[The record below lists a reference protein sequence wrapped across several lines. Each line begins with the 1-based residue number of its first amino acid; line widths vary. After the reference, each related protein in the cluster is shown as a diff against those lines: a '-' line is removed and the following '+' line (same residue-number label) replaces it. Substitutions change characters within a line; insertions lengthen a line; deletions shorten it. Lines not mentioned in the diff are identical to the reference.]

1 MTQGYNE
8 DILIEQPAI
17 ELFRSFD
24 WDFIN
29 CFDEFDSP
37 SGSPLGRETKSEV
50 VLISRLQPKLKELNT
65 EASEE
70 DIARAIEELTKDRSS
85 LSLVNAN
92 REIYQLLKE
101 GIKITDDA
109 NNQDESAPRIRVIDW
124 NNPENNDFLLCS
136 QFWIAGQYHTRRADL
151 VGFVNGLPLMF
162 IEFKSI
168 HKNLWNA
175 YNGNLRDYKDTIPH
189 IFWYNAFIILSN
201 GLQSRIGTLTGLFE
215 HFAEWKKIN
224 NEKEPA
230 TVSLETILRGTCTK
244 ERLLDIIENFILY
257 SEERKGL
264 VKMVAKYHQYFGVN
278 AIVENVIAMQKNKG
292 RLGVFWHT
300 QGSGKSYSMVFT
312 AQKILRTLGSNYTF
326 LVVTDRED
334 LDDQIYKNF
343 ANAGLLRKKETS
355 IRAQSST
362 HLQQL
367 LGEDHRIL
375 FTMIHKFRTERGEV
389 YPVISTRSDII
400 VMTDE
405 AHRTQYDVLALNMR
419 NALPN
424 AAFVGFTGTPLIA
437 GEERTKEVFGDYVSV
452 YDFKQSIDDNATVP
466 LYYENRIPE
475 LQIVNEAL
483 NDELNAIIE
492 EAMLDEQG
500 EKKLEREFSREYHIL
515 TRDDRLETI
524 AEDIVKH
531 FLGRGYQG
539 KAMVVSIDRIT
550 AARMYLNVKK
560 LWNDEIQKA
569 KQRLGNAIDDKE
581 QEEAQKHLTYLETT
595 DMAVIISNA
604 QNEIDDFKQK
614 GIDILPIRDRLNKE
628 ALDEKFKDPDNPL
641 RIVFVCAMWITG
653 FDVPSCST
661 IYLDKPM
668 KNHTLMQTIARCN
681 RVFGEKQAGMIVD
694 YVGIFRNL
702 QKALAIYAGGGGMG
716 ELPIKEKQELV
727 KSLKRTIEETAE
739 FCESEGVTLQDVIS
753 KKGMERLAQINDDV
767 EILLKNEET
776 KKRYLNYS
784 NLIDRLF
791 KAILPDPLANEIKP
805 MRDAIIALAD
815 AVKNVSSPDEIDISL
830 VVNKIEAVLDRSIII
845 NKPVV
850 SDNIGEIGTRLDLS
864 KIDFEKLRKQFEK
877 SRKRTELEKL
887 KGAVLEKIL
896 QLIAINKARVDFLER
911 FKKMIEE
918 YNLGSAN
925 VEQVYKELI
934 NLAQDLNEEERR
946 HIKEELT
953 EEELAIF
960 DILMKPA
967 PEMSTKERNQVKRI
981 AKDLLETLKRE
992 KFSLDWRKRQ
1002 QSRASVRQAIEMKLD
1017 ELPTVFIKAMYEQ
1030 KCNLVW
1036 QHVYDVYG
1044 VVA

>member
-1 MTQGYNE
+1 
-8 DILIEQPAI
+8 
-17 ELFRSFD
+17 
-24 WDFIN
+24 
-29 CFDEFDSP
+29 
-37 SGSPLGRETKSEV
+37 
-50 VLISRLQPKLKELNT
+50 
-65 EASEE
+65 
-70 DIARAIEELTKDRSS
+70 
-85 LSLVNAN
+85 VNA
-92 REIYQLLKE
+92 
-101 GIKITDDA
+101 
-109 NNQDESAPRIRVIDW
+109 V
-124 NNPENNDFLLCS
+124 
-136 QFWIAGQYHTRRADL
+136 
-151 VGFVNGLPLMF
+151 
-162 IEFKSI
+162 
-168 HKNLWNA
+168 
-175 YNGNLRDYKDTIPH
+175 
-189 IFWYNAFIILSN
+189 
-201 GLQSRIGTLTGLFE
+201 
-215 HFAEWKKIN
+215 
-224 NEKEPA
+224 
-230 TVSLETILRGTCTK
+230 
-244 ERLLDIIENFILY
+244 
-257 SEERKGL
+257 
-264 VKMVAKYHQYFGVN
+264 
-278 AIVENVIAMQKNKG
+278 VENVRAMQKNKG

-343 ANAGLLRKKETS
+343 ANAGVLRKKETS

-367 LGEDHRIL
+367 LGEDHRVL
-375 FTMIHKFRTERGEV
+375 FTIIHKFRTERREI
-389 YPVISTRSDII
+389 YPEISKRSDII

-424 AAFVGFTGTPLIA
+424 AAFVGFTGTPLIV

-483 NDELNAIIE
+483 NDELDAIIE

-550 AARMYLNVKK
+550 AARMYIKVKK
-560 LWNDEIQKA
+560 LWSNEIQKA
-569 KQRLGNAIDDKE
+569 KQQLERARDDKE
-581 QEEAQKHLTYLETT
+581 QEEAQEHLAYLETT

-614 GIDILPIRDRLNKE
+614 GIDVLPIRDRMNKE

-668 KNHTLMQTIARCN
+668 KNHTLMQTIARVN
-681 RVFGEKQAGMIVD
+681 RVFGEKKAGMIVD

-727 KSLKRTIEETAE
+727 KSLNRTIEETAE
-739 FCESEGVTLQDVIS
+739 FCEGEGVILQDVVNKS
-753 KKGMERLAQINDDV
+753 GMDKLNQIKDDV

-776 KKRYLNYS
+776 KKKYLNYS
-784 NLIDRLF
+784 NLVDRLF

-805 MRDAIIALAD
+805 MRDAIVAIAE
-815 AVKNVSSPDEIDISL
+815 AVKNVSSPDEVDISM
-830 VVNKIEAVLDRSIII
+830 VINKIEAVLDRSIVI

-850 SDNIGEIGTRLDLS
+850 SDAIGEIGTRLDLS

-877 SRKRTELEKL
+877 SRKRTEVEKL

-896 QLIAINKARVDFLER
+896 QLIAINKVRVDFLER

-934 NLAQDLNEEERR
+934 KLAQDLNEEERR

-967 PEMSTKERNQVKRI
+967 PDMSTKERNQVKHI
-981 AKDLLETLKRE
+981 ARDLLETLKRE

-1017 ELPTVFIKAMYEQ
+1017 ELPPVFIKAMYDQ

-1044 VVA
+1044 REG

>member
-1 MTQGYNE
+1 
-8 DILIEQPAI
+8 
-17 ELFRSFD
+17 
-24 WDFIN
+24 
-29 CFDEFDSP
+29 
-37 SGSPLGRETKSEV
+37 
-50 VLISRLQPKLKELNT
+50 
-65 EASEE
+65 
-70 DIARAIEELTKDRSS
+70 
-85 LSLVNAN
+85 
-92 REIYQLLKE
+92 
-101 GIKITDDA
+101 
-109 NNQDESAPRIRVIDW
+109 
-124 NNPENNDFLLCS
+124 
-136 QFWIAGQYHTRRADL
+136 
-151 VGFVNGLPLMF
+151 VNGLPLVF

-175 YNGNLRDYKDTIPH
+175 YYGNLRDYKDAIPH
-189 IFWYNAFIILSN
+189 LFWYNAFIILSN

-224 NEKEPA
+224 SEKEPA
-230 TVSLETILRGTCTK
+230 TVSLETMLRGTCTK
-244 ERLLDIIENFILY
+244 ERLLDIAENFILY

-264 VKMVAKYHQYFGVN
+264 VKMVAKYHQYLGVN
-278 AIVENVIAMQKNKG
+278 AVVENVRAMQKNKG

-326 LVVTDRED
+326 LIVTDRED

-343 ANAGLLRKKETS
+343 ANAGVLRKKETS
-355 IRAQSST
+355 IRAQSSA
-362 HLQQL
+362 HLRQL

-375 FTMIHKFRTERGEV
+375 FTMIHKFRTERGEI
-389 YPVISTRSDII
+389 YPEISKRSDII

-424 AAFVGFTGTPLIA
+424 AAFVGFTGTPLIV

-483 NDELNAIIE
+483 NDELDAIIE

-550 AARMYLNVKK
+550 AARMYSKVKK
-560 LWNDEIQKA
+560 LWNDEIQKE
-569 KQRLGNAIDDKE
+569 KQQLGRARDDKE
-581 QEEAQKHLTYLETT
+581 REEAQEHLTYLEST

-614 GIDILPIRDRLNKE
+614 GIDVLPIRDRMNKE
-628 ALDEKFKDPDNPL
+628 ALDEKFKDPDHPL

-668 KNHTLMQTIARCN
+668 KNHTLMQTIARVN
-681 RVFGEKQAGMIVD
+681 RVFGEKKAGMIVD

-739 FCESEGVTLQDVIS
+739 FCEEEGVILRDVV
-753 KKGMERLAQINDDV
+753 KKSGIEKLNEIKDDV
-767 EILLKNEET
+767 EILLKNEEI
-776 KKRYLNYS
+776 KKKYLNYS
-784 NLIDRLF
+784 NLVDRLF

-815 AVKNVSSPDEIDISL
+815 AIKNISSPDEVDISL
-830 VVNKIEAVLDRSIII
+830 VINKIEAVLDRSIVI

-850 SDNIGEIGTRLDLS
+850 SDVSGGMGTRLDIS

-877 SRKRTELEKL
+877 SRKRTELEKF

-896 QLIAINKARVDFLER
+896 QLIAINKVRVDFLER

-925 VEQVYKELI
+925 VEQVYQELI
-934 NLAQDLNEEERR
+934 KLAQDLNEEERR
-946 HIKEELT
+946 HIKEEIS

-967 PEMSTKERNQVKRI
+967 PEMSTKERNQVKRV

-1017 ELPTVFIKAMYEQ
+1017 ELPPVFIKAMYEQ

-1044 VVA
+1044 KVG

>member
-1 MTQGYNE
+1 
-8 DILIEQPAI
+8 
-17 ELFRSFD
+17 
-24 WDFIN
+24 
-29 CFDEFDSP
+29 
-37 SGSPLGRETKSEV
+37 
-50 VLISRLQPKLKELNT
+50 
-65 EASEE
+65 
-70 DIARAIEELTKDRSS
+70 
-85 LSLVNAN
+85 
-92 REIYQLLKE
+92 
-101 GIKITDDA
+101 
-109 NNQDESAPRIRVIDW
+109 
-124 NNPENNDFLLCS
+124 
-136 QFWIAGQYHTRRADL
+136 
-151 VGFVNGLPLMF
+151 
-162 IEFKSI
+162 
-168 HKNLWNA
+168 
-175 YNGNLRDYKDTIPH
+175 
-189 IFWYNAFIILSN
+189 
-201 GLQSRIGTLTGLFE
+201 
-215 HFAEWKKIN
+215 
-224 NEKEPA
+224 
-230 TVSLETILRGTCTK
+230 
-244 ERLLDIIENFILY
+244 
-257 SEERKGL
+257 
-264 VKMVAKYHQYFGVN
+264 
-278 AIVENVIAMQKNKG
+278 
-292 RLGVFWHT
+292 
-300 QGSGKSYSMVFT
+300 
-312 AQKILRTLGSNYTF
+312 
-326 LVVTDRED
+326 
-334 LDDQIYKNF
+334 
-343 ANAGLLRKKETS
+343 
-355 IRAQSST
+355 
-362 HLQQL
+362 
-367 LGEDHRIL
+367 
-375 FTMIHKFRTERGEV
+375 
-389 YPVISTRSDII
+389 
-400 VMTDE
+400 MTDE

-424 AAFVGFTGTPLIA
+424 AAFVGFTGTPLIV

-483 NDELNAIIE
+483 NDELDAIIE

-550 AARMYLNVKK
+550 AARMYSKVKK
-560 LWNDEIQKA
+560 LWNDEIQKE
-569 KQRLGNAIDDKE
+569 KQQLGRARDDKE
-581 QEEAQKHLTYLETT
+581 REEAQEHLTYLEST

-614 GIDILPIRDRLNKE
+614 GIDVLPIRDRMNKE
-628 ALDEKFKDPDNPL
+628 ALDEKFKDPDHPL

-668 KNHTLMQTIARCN
+668 KNHTLMQTIARVN
-681 RVFGEKQAGMIVD
+681 RVFGEKKAGMIVD

-739 FCESEGVTLQDVIS
+739 FCEEEGVILRDVV
-753 KKGMERLAQINDDV
+753 KKSGIEKLNEIKDDV
-767 EILLKNEET
+767 EILLKNEEI
-776 KKRYLNYS
+776 KKKYLNYS
-784 NLIDRLF
+784 NLVDRLF

-815 AVKNVSSPDEIDISL
+815 AIKNISSPDEVDISL
-830 VVNKIEAVLDRSIII
+830 VINKIEAVLDRSIVI

-850 SDNIGEIGTRLDLS
+850 SDVSGGMGTRLDIS

-877 SRKRTELEKL
+877 SRKRTELEKF

-896 QLIAINKARVDFLER
+896 QLIAINKVRVDFLER

-925 VEQVYKELI
+925 VEQVYQELI
-934 NLAQDLNEEERR
+934 KLAQDLNEEERR
-946 HIKEELT
+946 HIKEEIS

-967 PEMSTKERNQVKRI
+967 PEMSTKERNQVKRV

-1017 ELPTVFIKAMYEQ
+1017 ELPPVFIKAMYEQ

-1044 VVA
+1044 KVG

>member
-17 ELFRSFD
+17 EFFKSFD
-24 WDFIN
+24 WNFIN
-29 CFDEFDSP
+29 CFDEFDLP
-37 SGSPLGRETKSEV
+37 SAGPLGRETKSEV
-50 VLISRLQPKLKELNT
+50 VLVSRLRPALQKLNS
-65 EASEE
+65 EASKE
-70 DIARAIEELTKDRSS
+70 DIERAIEELTKDRSS

-92 REIYQLLKE
+92 RDIYQLLKE
-101 GIKITDDA
+101 GIKISDDA
-109 NNQDESAPRIRVIDW
+109 NNQDESAPSIRVIDW

-151 VGFVNGLPLMF
+151 IGFVNGLPLVF

-175 YNGNLRDYKDTIPH
+175 YYGNLRDYKDAIPH
-189 IFWYNAFIILSN
+189 LFWYNAFIILSN
-201 GLQSRIGTLTGLFE
+201 GLQSRIGTITGLFE

-224 NEKEPA
+224 SEKEPA
-230 TVSLETILRGTCTK
+230 TVSLETVLRGTCTK
-244 ERLLDIIENFILY
+244 ERLLDIAENFILY

-278 AIVENVIAMQKNKG
+278 AVVENVRAIQKNKG

-326 LVVTDRED
+326 LIVTDRED

-343 ANAGLLRKKETS
+343 ANAGVLRKKETT
-355 IRAQSST
+355 IRAQNSM
-362 HLQQL
+362 HLRHL

-375 FTMIHKFRTERGEV
+375 FTMIHKFRTERGEI
-389 YPVISTRSDII
+389 YPVVSTRSDII

-424 AAFVGFTGTPLIA
+424 AAFVGFTGTPLIV

-483 NDELNAIIE
+483 NDELDAIIE

-539 KAMVVSIDRIT
+539 KAMVVSIDRVT
-550 AARMYLNVKK
+550 AARMYSKVKK

-569 KQRLGNAIDDKE
+569 KQQLERARDDKE
-581 QEEAQKHLTYLETT
+581 REEAQEHLTYLETT

-614 GIDILPIRDRLNKE
+614 GIDILPIRDRMNKE

-668 KNHTLMQTIARCN
+668 KNHTLMQTIARVN
-681 RVFGEKQAGMIVD
+681 RVFGEKKAGMIVD

-702 QKALAIYAGGGGMG
+702 QKALAIYAGGSGMG

-727 KSLKRTIEETAE
+727 KSLKRTIKETAE
-739 FCESEGVTLQDVIS
+739 FCEGEGVTLKGVIS
-753 KKGMERLAQINDDV
+753 KKGIDRLNQINDDV
-767 EILLKNEET
+767 EALLKNDET
-776 KKRYLNYS
+776 KKKYLNYS
-784 NLIDRLF
+784 NLVDRLF

-805 MRDAIIALAD
+805 MRDAIVAIAD
-815 AVKNVSSPDEIDISL
+815 AVKNVSSPDEVDISL
-830 VVNKIEAVLDRSIII
+830 VINKIEAVLDRSIVI

-850 SDNIGEIGTRLDLS
+850 SEAVGEIGTRLDLS
-864 KIDFEKLRKQFEK
+864 KIDFDKLRKQFEK
-877 SRKRTELEKL
+877 SRKRTELERL

-896 QLIAINKARVDFLER
+896 QLIAINKGRVDFLER
-911 FKKMIEE
+911 FKQMIEE

-934 NLAQDLNEEERR
+934 KLAQDLNEEERR
-946 HIKEELT
+946 HIKEEIS

-967 PEMSTKERNQVKRI
+967 PEMSTKERNQVKRV
-981 AKDLLETLKRE
+981 AKELLETLKRE

-1017 ELPTVFIKAMYEQ
+1017 ELPPVFVKAMYEQ

-1044 VVA
+1044 MVG